1 MKQKDIVAL
10 VMVGFFAA
18 ILSFFISGALFSP
31 KKYSSEV
38 PTAQPISPTLPDVA
52 NDPTYSSIFNPQALD
67 LTVPVQIGNSQN
79 ETPFN

>member
-1 MKQKDIVAL
+1 MKQKDIAAL
-10 VMVGFFAA
+10 VMVGIFAA
-18 ILSFFISGALFSP
+18 IVSFFIAGAVFSP

-38 PTAQPISPTLPDVA
+38 PTAQPIEAALPDVA
-52 NDPTYSSIFNPQALD
+52 NDPAYNTIFNPNAID